1 MKESTIEL
9 VQALYNLGYTNVDV
23 INNGKIIP
31 AKDIVDTSKQNKKK
45 DKKRKKRK

>member
-1 MKESTIEL
+1 MKESTKEL

-23 INNGKIIP
+23 FNNGKIIP

>member
-1 MKESTIEL
+1 MKESTKEL

-23 INNGKIIP
+23 FTDGKKIP
-31 AKDIVDTSKQNKKK
+31 ANDIVDTSKQNKKK

>member
-1 MKESTIEL
+1 MKESTKEL

-31 AKDIVDTSKQNKKK
+31 AKDIVNTSNQNKKK